1 MTVHSLN
8 TKLPF
13 QKFVFENMDNSQ
25 DIKLSKMKHIQLNT
39 IWSNQVKY
47 IFVDMNFKLQF
58 QKM

>member
-39 IWSNQVKY
+39 I
-47 IFVDMNFKLQF
+47 
-58 QKM
+58 